1 MKKTIFFAIIIFFI
15 SCNTHSQD
23 LSLSELKDRID
34 FLQKEITYLNKA
46 LDRSEK
52 SLLTKELTIEVLSSR
67 LETFYSLNTL
77 KDFDLEL
84 FIDQLSKV
92 QDELKKLDST
102 KSSAFEMRIYD
113 LEIDIKTLYS
123 NFEELVFQL
132 DEISNKIDKKIIV
145 DTSQVNLEELIEKNK
160 LLEDRVIILE
170 KILKILE

>member
-1 MKKTIFFAIIIFFI
+1 MDKR
-15 SCNTHSQD
+15 
-23 LSLSELKDRID
+23 LP
-34 FLQKEITYLNKA
+34 
-46 LDRSEK
+46 K
-52 SLLTKELTIEVLSSR
+52 SPIPSNLR
-67 LETFYSLNTL
+67 
-77 KDFDLEL
+77 
-84 FIDQLSKV
+84 
-92 QDELKKLDST
+92 KKLDST

>member
-77 KDFDLEL
+77 KDFNLKL

>member
-1 MKKTIFFAIIIFFI
+1 
-15 SCNTHSQD
+15 
-23 LSLSELKDRID
+23 
-34 FLQKEITYLNKA
+34 
-46 LDRSEK
+46 
-52 SLLTKELTIEVLSSR
+52 
-67 LETFYSLNTL
+67 
-77 KDFDLEL
+77 L